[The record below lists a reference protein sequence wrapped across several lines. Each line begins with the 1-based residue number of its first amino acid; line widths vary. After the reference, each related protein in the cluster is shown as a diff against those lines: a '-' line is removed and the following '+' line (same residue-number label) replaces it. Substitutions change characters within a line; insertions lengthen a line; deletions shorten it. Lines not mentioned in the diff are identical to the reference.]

1 MSLFFI
7 RMIQSKQEW
16 NVQQA
21 AYSRVMDDQWHTSW
35 SAIQHRGGK
44 GMRWGAYWGNCTI
57 QLVLHGAARKISVLG
72 HLYSSRG
79 RESSVLGGILLKRH
93 ILTTVVVWSWFEGMP
108 IVVIIY
114 DDIWEQR

>member
-1 MSLFFI
+1 MTSGT
-7 RMIQSKQEW
+7 
-16 NVQQA
+16 QA
-21 AYSRVMDDQWHTSW
+21 GQPFST
-35 SAIQHRGGK
+35 RGAK
-44 GMRWGAYWGNCTI
+44 AYWGNCTI
-57 QLVLHGAARKISVLG
+57 QLVLQGPAREISVLG